1 MTAKLSVDIYF
12 YYLISVVF
20 PVQELNGSLT
30 VNLFL
35 KYEGLIFLDSFARM
49 VMLEIIFFFY
59 SWTNSTFDVQFDL
72 NKYLC

>member
-49 VMLEIIFFFY
+49 VMLEIIFFF
-59 SWTNSTFDVQFDL
+59 FLD
-72 NKYLC
+72 K

>member
-20 PVQELNGSLT
+20 PVRELNGSLT

-49 VMLEIIFFFY
+49 VMLEIIFFFFPGQIVPSMY
-59 SWTNSTFDVQFDL
+59 SL
-72 NKYLC
+72 I